1 MSDPILDAIIGQ
13 APEGMFGEDDE
24 TAATSGPYGLGT
36 WKGAELVEVM
46 DFPKSDRFGY
56 KVGLKFDLRLNDRT
70 GGMPYTGR
78 FDLPR
83 TLDIA
88 DFQPL
93 TNGHEATAAELE
105 EARQK
110 FEWASQKED
119 RRLRFLK
126 DTLTALGFTKKQT
139 YTAIDTDEQYNTIVE
154 ALRQLIGNRCDLKV
168 AEDGK
173 NVKAD
178 DGSWTFVPSE
188 KGYTK
193 FAWIKASRKK

>member
-1 MSDPILDAIIGQ
+1 MSDPILDAIVGQ
-13 APEGMFGEDDE
+13 APQGMFGEEDE
-24 TAATSGPYGLGT
+24 TAAASGPYGLGT
-36 WKGAELVEVM
+36 WKGAELVEVL

-56 KVGLKFDLRLNDRT
+56 RVGLKFNLKAGL
-70 GGMPYTGR
+70 PYTGR

-88 DFQPL
+88 SFQPP
-93 TNGHEATAAELE
+93 TNGHDATGTELE

-110 FEWASQKED
+110 FEWASQKEE
-119 RRLRFLK
+119 RRLKFLK
-126 DTLTALGFTKKQT
+126 ETLSALGFTKKQT

-154 ALRQLIGNRCDLKV
+154 ALRQLIGNHCDLKV

-173 NVKAD
+173 NVKAA

>member
-1 MSDPILDAIIGQ
+1 MSDPILDAIVGQ
-13 APEGMFGEDDE
+13 APEGMFGEEDE
-24 TAATSGPYGLGT
+24 TAAASGPYGLGT

-56 KVGLKFDLRLNDRT
+56 KVGLKFNLKEGL
-70 GGMPYTGR
+70 PYTGR
-78 FDLPR
+78 FDLPH
-83 TLDIA
+83 TLEA
-88 DFQPL
+88 
-93 TNGHEATAAELE
+93 NGHDIEDWMQSKE
-105 EARQK
+105 E
-110 FEWASQKED
+110 
-119 RRLRFLK
+119 RRLKFLK
-126 DTLTALGFTKKQT
+126 DTLSALGFRKKQT

-178 DGSWTFVPSE
+178 DGSWTFIPSE